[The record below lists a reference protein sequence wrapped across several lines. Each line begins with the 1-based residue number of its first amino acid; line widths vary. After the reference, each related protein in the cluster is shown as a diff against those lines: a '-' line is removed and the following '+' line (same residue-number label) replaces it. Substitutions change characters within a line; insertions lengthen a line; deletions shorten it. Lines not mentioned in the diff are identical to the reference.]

1 MTPLVECVPNFS
13 EGRDPAVLR
22 VITDAIAEVDGVELL
37 DVDPGRATN
46 RTVVTFVGPPDAVVE
61 GAFRGIA
68 AAQQVIDMRAHSGEH
83 ARIGAT
89 DVVPFVP
96 VRGITM
102 EECAALAH
110 RLGKRVGDEL
120 GIPVYHYEA
129 AATRPERQNLA
140 VVRAGEVE
148 GLQAK
153 LADPA
158 WAPDHGPST
167 FSESVAKSGATVIGA
182 RPFLIAFNINLNTR
196 NPKRAMK
203 IAAMLR
209 DKGIARRDAAG
220 ELVRDADGELV
231 REPGLFPSVKAIGW
245 YIEEYQRCQIS
256 INFTNHLQDPVHVV
270 VEAARRLCMEHGL
283 VVTGCELVGL
293 IPLDALTGA
302 GRYYLERQD
311 MNPGVSEAELVATAV
326 RSLGLSEL
334 SPFDPDKS
342 VIEYRIGGDGP
353 LVGLSVRGFA
363 DMLASDAPAPGG
375 GSVAALCGAMGAGLA
390 SMVAQLTTGQGRLQ
404 QGRETF
410 YPLGVRAQEL
420 REAFLADV
428 DADTAAFDAILSAM
442 KLPKGSREEKIARR
456 AAIQAA
462 TRTAIEVPLRVLER
476 SHDVLE
482 LAETAATGNQ
492 NARSDAGVA
501 VLVAEA
507 CAEGAYYNVC
517 INLGGL
523 RDEDAKAAYRG
534 RADAAL
540 ERVLATSARLRAA
553 TRAALG

>member
-13 EGRDPAVLR
+13 EGRDPVVIQA
-22 VITDAIAEVDGVELL
+22 ITDAIATVEGVELL
-37 DVDPGRATN
+37 DVDPGHATH

-68 AAQQVIDMRAHSGEH
+68 AAQRWIDMRTHRGEH

-102 EECAALAH
+102 EECAALAR
-110 RLGKRVGDEL
+110 RLGARVGDEL

-129 AATRPERQNLA
+129 AATVPERRNLA

-148 GLQAK
+148 GLAAK
-153 LADPA
+153 LEHPD

-167 FSESVAKSGATVIGA
+167 FSEQVARSGATVIGA

-196 NPKRAMK
+196 NPRRAMK

-209 DKGIARRDAAG
+209 DKGIAK
-220 ELVRDADGELV
+220 RDADGELLRDSEGRMV
-231 REPGLFPSVKAIGW
+231 RAPGLFGTVKAIGW
-245 YIEEYQRCQIS
+245 YIAEYERCQIS
-256 INFTNHLQDPVHVV
+256 INFTNHLVDPVHVV
-270 VEAARRLCMEHGL
+270 VEAARRLSAEHGL

-293 IPLDALTGA
+293 IPLDALTAA
-302 GRYYLERQD
+302 GRYYLERQE
-311 MNPGVSEAELVATAV
+311 MSPGVSEAELVATAV

-334 SPFDPDKS
+334 APFDPQKS
-342 VIEYRIGGDGP
+342 VIDYRIAGDGP
-353 LVGLSVRGFA
+353 LVALSVRGFT

-375 GSVAALCGAMGAGLA
+375 GSVAALCGAMSGGLSA
-390 SMVAQLTTGQGRLQ
+390 MVAQLTTGQGRLQ
-404 QGRETF
+404 PDKETY
-410 YPLGVRAQEL
+410 YPLAVDAQQV

-428 DADTAAFDAILSAM
+428 DADTAAFDGIMAAM
-442 KLPKGSREEKIARR
+442 KLAKGTPEETAARR
-456 AAIQAA
+456 EALQAA
-462 TRTAIEVPLRVLER
+462 TREAIEVPLRVLER
-476 SHDVLE
+476 TESALQ
-482 LAETAATGNQ
+482 LAETAAAGNQ
-492 NARSDAGVA
+492 SARSDAGVA
-501 VLVAEA
+501 VLLAEA

-517 INLGGL
+517 INLSGL
-523 RDEDAKAAYRG
+523 RDADARQAYRS

-540 ERVLATSARLRAA
+540 ERVLAQSGRLRAA
-553 TRAALG
+553 TRAALS